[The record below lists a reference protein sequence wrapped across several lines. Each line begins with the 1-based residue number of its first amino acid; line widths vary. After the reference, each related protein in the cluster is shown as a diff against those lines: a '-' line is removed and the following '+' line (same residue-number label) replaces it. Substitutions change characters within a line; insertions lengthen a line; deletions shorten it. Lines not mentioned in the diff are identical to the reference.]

1 MIRTA
6 KTDEPARIMVYGAA
20 WCEDTTRIRRLLDQ
34 WGTPYRY
41 FDIDQDCYLR
51 AKVEHWN
58 FGSLVIPAVTF
69 GALETPRLFAPSDE
83 DLHTLAYSF
92 QPVRVGPLLL

>member
-1 MIRTA
+1 MIRHA
-6 KTDEPARIMVYGAA
+6 NSEEPERIMVYGAA

-41 FDIDQDCYLR
+41 FDIDEDRYIR

-58 FGSLVIPAVTF
+58 LGCLVIPAVTYD
-69 GALETPRLFAPSDE
+69 ALEDPRLFCPSDE
-83 DLHTLAYSF
+83 DLHALVYSCHR
-92 QPVRVGPLLL
+92 VRVGPLLL